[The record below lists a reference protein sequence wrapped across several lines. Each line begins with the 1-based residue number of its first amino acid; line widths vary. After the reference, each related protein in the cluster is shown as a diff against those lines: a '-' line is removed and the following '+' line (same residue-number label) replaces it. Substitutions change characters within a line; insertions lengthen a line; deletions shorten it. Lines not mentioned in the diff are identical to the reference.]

1 MTSSTSGT
9 NDRVRSDRPD
19 VDRSRSMSTRVQTV
33 RLELIPLPPAAAA
46 VLPGNRYEAERLLG
60 ATLHPE
66 WPLRGLLDV
75 LPLHAAASGRG
86 LIFGIWVLV
95 EREKKTVVGDAGF
108 KGPPEGGVVEIGYSV
123 TPNRRRRGYA
133 GEAARALVD
142 WALAQDG
149 VDAVVA
155 GCAPDNV
162 ASVRTLE
169 RLGFIR
175 TGLEGDEVRWRR

>member
-1 MTSSTSGT
+1 M
-9 NDRVRSDRPD
+9 
-19 VDRSRSMSTRVQTV
+19 
-33 RLELIPLPPAAAA
+33 
-46 VLPGNRYEAERLLG
+46 
-60 ATLHPE
+60 
-66 WPLRGLLDV
+66 
-75 LPLHAAASGRG
+75 
-86 LIFGIWVLV
+86 
-95 EREKKTVVGDAGF
+95 VGDAGF

-123 TPNRRRRGYA
+123 TPNRRRSGYA